1 MLTEQS
7 TFIQLLLKK
16 DFDAEEEFLVLF

>member
-1 MLTEQS
+1 MVTEQS

-16 DFDAEEEFLVLF
+16 DFDAEEEFAVLF